1 MNDKLAIPDDTRHA
15 QARAADPTSSVWVSA
30 NAGAGKTFVL
40 TRRVL
45 RLLLAGV
52 KPDEI
57 LCLTYTKAAAAEMRG
72 RVAKALGE
80 WALMADEALVAELA
94 SVTGQPPDR
103 VTFERAR
110 LLFAQALE
118 TPGGLKINTIHAF
131 CEAVLHRFP
140 LEAGLPFDF
149 TVIEDAEKAGLVHA
163 ARQSVLADGL
173 NGDVA
178 LTEAVET
185 LFAAASDTRLE
196 DVLDAAL
203 AFGPRLTRALSDPA
217 RAEANLRNLLGLSAQ
232 DDAASIAKRITGDA
246 IIPHSEFAG
255 VAAHLDHLGGSKTLA
270 GKFAAESEMPE
281 SPEAVFAAF
290 LTKADLAAPKNENVT
305 AALQKSDPDLA
316 DRIRAETG
324 RVAGLVPV
332 YAAATAFER
341 SRALMSILKAVLE
354 RYEAMKRGRALVD
367 FDDLIDKL
375 RDLLTI
381 RSVGAWVSYKL
392 DAAITHI
399 LVDES
404 QDTNPEQWDIVSALT
419 EEFFSGDSAVQKPR
433 TVFAVGDEKQSIF
446 SFQGAAPHLFA
457 ETGKRLAA
465 RAADAGARFERLEL
479 KTSFRT
485 VSTVLSAVD
494 RVFAAGEAHA
504 GLEADPR
511 PTRHIAARTDRG
523 GRVELWP
530 LAARAEAPEELDH
543 YPTEPIDM
551 RSPERRL
558 AADIVARIGVWLAER
573 RPLAG
578 RGRAI
583 TPGDVMIL
591 AQKRGTLFHEI
602 IRALKQAGIPNAG
615 ADRLSVTSH
624 IAVEDLLALGDVLI
638 NPGDDLNLATV
649 LRSPLFG
656 ISEAALEALCAGRG
670 DRTVWRQL
678 GELAQTEDWAA
689 AAHARLRAWRARL
702 DRQRPYDFFAR
713 LLFAEGGIKQFHAR
727 LGIEVD
733 DVLNEFLDMALD
745 HERTRDPSMV
755 AFIAGL
761 RQTERGVKRE
771 LSEAGD
777 TVRVMTI
784 HGAKGLEAPVVILAD
799 AADVPAGRN
808 LAHPVAVNAPQDD
821 PSRHFVLWLGGGKG
835 CAPIDMVKQARRDAE
850 FDEYRRKLY
859 VALTRAEDELYLTG
873 KADKDGGAP
882 AKSWYGLVKAGLLPH
897 GEETHDAEGRPGL
910 VFAGSV
916 GAQEAGQGGAI
927 AGSDPAPLPGWLT
940 EPAPAPLSIPVVSP
954 SLAGDHDLRTAG
966 GTGDAEAA
974 RRRGIAVHALLN
986 QLPAIDP
993 AERGS
998 VARKALGALL
1008 PDQSEAHE
1016 ALIDKALG
1024 LIEHPPVVGL
1034 FGPQSRGEVTISA
1047 DLSLPQGPVRLSG
1060 RIDRLIDSSTLTII
1074 DFKSDA
1080 APPDDGIPAAYLTQ
1094 LALYRAALEKS
1105 FPGRAVSAG
1114 ILWVETGAVIM
1125 ANAPEMDAVTNSF
1138 TPA

>member
-1 MNDKLAIPDDTRHA
+1 MRSPLSIPDETKLA
-15 QARAADPTSSVWVSA
+15 QAKAADPTVSVWVSA

-80 WALMADEALVAELA
+80 WALMADDALAEELTK
-94 SVTGQPPDR
+94 VTGQPPDR

-118 TPGGLKINTIHAF
+118 TPGGLRINTIHAF

-173 NGDVA
+173 NGDAA
-178 LTEAVET
+178 LTETVET
-185 LFAAASDTRLE
+185 LFEAASDTRLE

-203 AFGPRLTRALSDPA
+203 AFGPRLHRVLTGPA
-217 RAEANLRNLLGLSAQ
+217 RAEANLRNLLGLGTT
-232 DDAASIAKRITGDA
+232 DDALSVAQRITGEA
-246 IIPHSEFAG
+246 IIPHSEYQS

-270 GKFAAESEMPE
+270 NKLTAAGKMPE
-281 SPEAVFAAF
+281 SPEAAFAAF

-305 AALQKSDPDLA
+305 AALQKSDPGLA

-324 RVAGLVPV
+324 RVAGLVPA

-341 SRALMSILKAVLE
+341 SRALMTILNAVLT
-354 RYEAMKRGRALVD
+354 RYEDMKRGRALVD

-375 RDLLTI
+375 RELLTV

-457 ETGKRLAA
+457 ETGKRLAT
-465 RAADAGARFERLEL
+465 RAAEAGARFERLEL

-494 RVFAAGEAHA
+494 HVFAAGEAHA

-511 PTRHIAARTDRG
+511 PTYHSAARTDRG

-530 LAARAEAPEELDH
+530 LAERAEVPEELEN

-558 AADIVARIGVWLAER
+558 ATDIVARIEEWLAAK

-591 AQKRGTLFHEI
+591 VQKRGTLFHEI
-602 IRALKQAGIPNAG
+602 IRALKKAGIPNAG
-615 ADRLSVTSH
+615 ADRLSVTGH

-656 ISEAALEALCAGRG
+656 ISETQLEALCTGRG
-670 DRTVWRQL
+670 ERTVWRQL

-689 AAHARLRAWRARL
+689 SAHVRLRDWRARL

-713 LLFAEGGIKQFHAR
+713 LLFAEDGIRQFHAR

-745 HERTRDPSMV
+745 HERARDPSMV

-761 RQTERGVKRE
+761 RQTERSVKRE

-821 PSRHFVLWLGGGKG
+821 PGQHFVLWLGGGKG
-835 CAPIDMVKQARRDAE
+835 CAPIDLVKQARREAE

-859 VALTRAEDELYLTG
+859 VGLTRAEDELYLTG

-882 AKSWYGLVKAGLLPH
+882 AKSWYGLVKAGLVPH
-897 GEETHDAEGRPGL
+897 AEEIHDAEGRPGL
-910 VFAGSV
+910 VFAGSTTEQAPMQ
-916 GAQEAGQGGAI
+916 GEADI
-927 AGSDPAPLPGWLT
+927 AGRPAALPGWLT
-940 EPAPAPLSIPVVSP
+940 EPSPAPLSIPVVSP
-954 SLAGDHDLRTAG
+954 SLAGEHDLTTAG

-993 AERGS
+993 SERWT

-1008 PDQSEAHE
+1008 PDQTDSHD
-1016 ALIDKALG
+1016 ALIGKALG
-1024 LIEHPPVVGL
+1024 LIEHPPVENL

-1047 DLSLPQGPVRLSG
+1047 ELALPRGPVRLSG
-1060 RIDRLIDSSTLTII
+1060 RIDRLIDDDRLTII

-1080 APPDDGIPAAYLTQ
+1080 APPEDGIPAAYLTQ

-1105 FPGRAVSAG
+1105 FPDRTVRAG
-1114 ILWVETGAVIM
+1114 ILWVETGAVMM
-1125 ANAPEMDAVTNSF
+1125 ADAPEMDAVTNSF